1 MVSGDIS
8 GMIRLGLIGL
18 GAWGKNYLTTVSRIK
33 GCRITHICAK
43 SAATLSKYSAAYI
56 KTSSYQDLLKQQNLD
71 GVIIAT
77 PAATH
82 FSMARDFIKQQ
93 IPILVEKPFTT
104 NLHDAVILERLARNH
119 QTLVMAGHEYL
130 YNPAYLKLKETLPQL
145 GRINFISAEAGNWGP
160 FRPDTSVL
168 WDYGP
173 HDVAM
178 LIDLLNGMPVSVAT
192 WDSGSDSVNAR
203 LNFSHT
209 AAFISV
215 SRKLTHKVR
224 RLIVVGEKKSLN
236 YDELAKQKLTL
247 YASRTKF
254 LNYAKVTPL
263 EQEVAAFVASIKTR
277 RQSKT
282 DVKHAVNVMRIL
294 DALERSLKQQAKLIF
309 LC

>member
-1 MVSGDIS
+1 M
-8 GMIRLGLIGL
+8 MRLGLIGL
-18 GAWGKNYLTTVSRIK
+18 GAWGKNYLTAASK
-33 GCRITHICAK
+33 LQSCRITNICAK
-43 SAATLSKYSAAYI
+43 STATLSKFSSAYT
-56 KTSSYQDLLKQQNLD
+56 KTTRYQELLKHQSLD

-82 FSMARDFIKQQ
+82 FSLARDFIKQK

-104 NLHDAVILERLARNH
+104 NLRDAIILEKLARNH
-119 QTLVMAGHEYL
+119 QTLVMVGHEYL
-130 YNPAYLKLKETLPQL
+130 YNPAYLKLKKLLPRL
-145 GRINFISAEAGNWGP
+145 GKINFISSEAGNWGP

-168 WDYGP
+168 WDYGS

-178 LIDLLNGMPVSVAT
+178 LIDLLNEMPVSVAT
-192 WDSGSDSVNAR
+192 WDSGSDSVKAR
-203 LNFSHT
+203 LNFSRM

-236 YDELAKQKLTL
+236 YDELAKQKVVL
-247 YASRTKF
+247 YGTGVRF
-254 LNYAKVTPL
+254 LKYAKVTAL
-263 EQEVAAFVASIKTR
+263 EREVAAFVASIKIR

-309 LC
+309 LR